1 MKRNDLSLRMGNWF
15 TFFLQALFSLKDPF
29 FHEEITM
36 IHPHHSLVESSAVC
50 YNISISGSVSKPPV
64 FGASRS
70 WKLMCVEGSRLHQ
83 IFRCVW
89 SIFFFLSNSY
99 LMSSS
104 ASSFWK
110 GWVPEK
116 NQKMFKFA
124 QVKFPC
130 DMQTWLNPAAELQ
143 LENVAAN
150 HRFIH
155 SVLSPFQHL

>member
-1 MKRNDLSLRMGNWF
+1 MWNWF

-89 SIFFFLSNSY
+89 SILFFF
-99 LMSSS
+99 S
-104 ASSFWK
+104 AIHILCHLQLLHF
-110 GWVPEK
+110 EK
-116 NQKMFKFA
+116 AESQKKIKKMFKFA

-155 SVLSPFQHL
+155 SVLSSFQHL